1 MGVKKRI
8 PISSQ
13 QEERKMRTEF
23 QKNAIIK
30 SFAGDVYSVTDVTE
44 EKVELAS
51 VTFDPD
57 DETYHING
65 EEYITVPAKTV
76 DKFFTVVRP
85 AEPEV
90 PDIQDYAV
98 KDGVLYYN
106 SEDTPIDTGSVK
118 VKAVKGACKGHLM
131 LTVYPRKAEDME
143 QLADYSPETGTLNM
157 VTGGTFTGFHV
168 IDTDEEA
175 RRFIMVFEDRKEI
188 KYEGEDGNI
197 LTGEALHRHA
207 VVVAERHGRLVCT
220 SAVTPV
226 VGDDIGECEVFK
238 EAGNTLVVF
247 ASNRTYETVET
258 VDGEYVNIVRKELG
272 RNNAALLRVTD
283 KGVSASHIKP
293 FDGFIKEILPCPD
306 GENVVFVTDVGIV
319 HTNVGH
325 TYYRQAVG
333 QKVLDAVKG
342 HKQPLKLEVVS
353 EQKVIFTFGN
363 PDTFDAAVIT
373 VEKSTRDDSGFHT
386 EVEYF

>member
-1 MGVKKRI
+1 
-8 PISSQ
+8 
-13 QEERKMRTEF
+13 MRTDF
-23 QKNAIIK
+23 VKTAIIK
-30 SFAGDVYSVTDVTE
+30 SNYADDVYTVTDTTE

-76 DKFFTVVRP
+76 DKFFTVIRP

-90 PDIQDYAV
+90 PDIQDYTV

-106 SEDTPIDTGSVK
+106 SENTPIDTGSVK
-118 VKAVKGACKGHLM
+118 VKAVKGACKGHLL
-131 LTVYPRKAEDME
+131 LTVYPRKTEDME
-143 QLADYSPETGTLNM
+143 QLADYNPENGTINM
-157 VTGGTFTGFHV
+157 VTRPFTAINVVYTNAENSCF
-168 IDTDEEA
+168 
-175 RRFIMVFEDRKEI
+175 
-188 KYEGEDGNI
+188 
-197 LTGEALHRHA
+197 
-207 VVVAERHGRLVCT
+207 VVVCEDHREVDYKE
-220 SAVTPV
+220 
-226 VGDDIGECEVFK
+226 GDDILSGNYLRRIAGVINAQHGKLTCSFVTPAASEDIGDCTVLNEGDAEGDALLVF
-238 EAGNTLVVF
+238 N
-247 ASNRTYETVET
+247 SCRTYKTVE
-258 VDGEYVNIVRKELG
+258 VNGEYVPIVLQEQG
-272 RNNAALLRVTD
+272 RNNATLLHEYGHTVR
-283 KGVSASHIKP
+283 IMP
-293 FDGFIKEILPCPD
+293 FDGEIREILPCPD
-306 GENVVFVTDVGIV
+306 GENVVFVTDKGIV

-363 PDTFDAAVIT
+363 LDTFEAAVIT
-373 VEKSTRDDSGFHT
+373 VEKSTHDDSGFHT